1 MRPTCLPGSAAR
13 CRQETECQ
21 RLICFDTLNHRS
33 ITMNNPVLHHSH
45 AWIVF
50 TYLSFAA
57 ALAMVIG
64 GVVLMPL
71 DLPMKGYLAMGVVM
85 LIQSCITLTKT
96 IRDNDEAGKLVNRIE
111 DAKTERLLM
120 DVVKGQP

>member
-1 MRPTCLPGSAAR
+1 
-13 CRQETECQ
+13 
-21 RLICFDTLNHRS
+21 
-33 ITMNNPVLHHSH
+33 MNQPILHHSQ

-50 TYLSFAA
+50 TYVCFVA
-57 ALAMVIG
+57 ALAMVVG
-64 GVVLMPL
+64 GVVLMPI
-71 DLPMKGYLAMGVVM
+71 DVAMKGYLAMGVVM

-120 DVVKGQP
+120 DVAKGQP

>member
-1 MRPTCLPGSAAR
+1 
-13 CRQETECQ
+13 
-21 RLICFDTLNHRS
+21 
-33 ITMNNPVLHHSH
+33 MNNPVLHHSQS
-45 AWIVF
+45 WIVF
-50 TYLSFAA
+50 TYGSFVA

-64 GVVLMPL
+64 GIVLMPI
-71 DLPMKGYLAMGVVM
+71 DLTSKGYLAMGVAM

-120 DVVKGQP
+120 DVAKGQP

>member
-1 MRPTCLPGSAAR
+1 
-13 CRQETECQ
+13 
-21 RLICFDTLNHRS
+21 
-33 ITMNNPVLHHSH
+33 MNNPVLHHSH
-45 AWIVF
+45 SWIVF
-50 TYLSFAA
+50 TYLSFGA

-71 DLPMKGYLAMGVVM
+71 DLQMKGYLAMGVVM

-96 IRDNDEAGKLVNRIE
+96 IRDNDEAIKLVNRIE

>member
-1 MRPTCLPGSAAR
+1 
-13 CRQETECQ
+13 
-21 RLICFDTLNHRS
+21 
-33 ITMNNPVLHHSH
+33 MNNPVLHHSH
-45 AWIVF
+45 SWIVF
-50 TYLSFAA
+50 TYVSFAA

-71 DLPMKGYLAMGVVM
+71 DLPMKGYLAIGVVM